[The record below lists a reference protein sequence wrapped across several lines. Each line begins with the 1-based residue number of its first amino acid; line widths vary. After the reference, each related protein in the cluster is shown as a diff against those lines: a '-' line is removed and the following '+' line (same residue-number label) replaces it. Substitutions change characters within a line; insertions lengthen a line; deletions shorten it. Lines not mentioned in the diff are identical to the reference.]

1 MDIFNP
7 SICLATELKNSW
19 CVNIITRESSDK
31 VPVEMVSGIPRIKAE
46 YDERSKEDW
55 FAMALPLNSDWSPQD
70 ISELSE
76 LKFVFFSDSH
86 SGGLVRIEDEHG
98 VESEDFI
105 LDNSKFKVG
114 TESTICIDLN
124 KEFLGKINAKKVRV
138 VKFIG
143 FSASAFYLSELCV
156 E

>member
-7 SICLATELKNSW
+7 SICLAAELKNSW

-31 VPVEMVSGIPRIKAE
+31 VPVEMVSGIPRIKAV
-46 YDERSKEDW
+46 YDNNSKDDW
-55 FAMALPLNSDWSPQD
+55 FAIAVPFTSDWSAYD

-76 LKFVFFSDSH
+76 LKFVFFSDSY
-86 SGGLVRIEDEHG
+86 SGGLVRIEDKQG
-98 VESEDFI
+98 AESKDFI
-105 LDNSKFKVG
+105 LNDSKFKVG
-114 TESTICIDLN
+114 TESSISIDLN
-124 KEFLGKINAKKVRV
+124 KEFLGGVNAKEAKT
-138 VKFIG
+138 VKIIG